1 MTAAS
6 NGGRFSF
13 GAPVNKPF
21 LTIDKQVYLLERRG
35 MATSPDTPE
44 ILMREGYYSVVNGYK
59 DPFIDK
65 SATEAARDD
74 RYLAGSTFSDMY
86 TLFCF
91 DRSLREVTF
100 KYLIRAEA
108 TARTAIAY
116 CFSEFHP
123 EPDAYLDQSNFAS
136 QEEYESRG
144 RNGCPYRKELQ
155 TLISMMMR
163 RAASSGTDSV
173 THYRESYGQV
183 PLWVLANDLTFGNME
198 HFFNIMKDAE
208 QAAVRRHIAK
218 ATGRLGDRQLGFF
231 TVDKA
236 RVSLEA
242 LVKFRN
248 ICAHDERLY
257 CARVGGRKN
266 IGYAK
271 MVWLLERFLTK
282 EAFAEFLS
290 DFASQC
296 ESLGATS
303 EKVGHIL
310 YELGISEIGGE
321 LSRRN
326 KSKPGQS

>member
-1 MTAAS
+1 MAAV
-6 NGGRFSF
+6 FLF
-13 GAPVNKPF
+13 GASVNKPF
-21 LTIDKQVYLLERRG
+21 LTINEQVDLLEHRG

-65 SATEAARDD
+65 SATEKARDD
-74 RYLAGSTFSDMY
+74 RYLTGSTFSDMY

-123 EPDAYLDQSNFAS
+123 EPDAYLDQSSFAS
-136 QEEYESRG
+136 QEEYESRRCDG
-144 RNGCPYRKELQ
+144 NPYRKELQ
-155 TLISMMMR
+155 TLIGMMMR
-163 RAASSGTDSV
+163 RAANSETDFI

-198 HFFNIMKDAE
+198 HFFNLMKNAE
-208 QAAVRRHIAK
+208 QVAVCQYIAA
-218 ATGRLGDRQLGFF
+218 ATGRLGDKQLGFF

-236 RVSLEA
+236 RVGFEA

-257 CARVGGRKN
+257 CAHVGGRKN

-282 EAFAEFLS
+282 EAFVEFLS
-290 DFASQC
+290 DFVSQC

-310 YELGISEIGGE
+310 FGLGISEIGSE

-326 KSKPGQS
+326 ESRTEQN